1 MDLNTIFEAIVP
13 GNIKDIPLIKKSF
26 KIFIEQ
32 LNKNS
37 VIAQRIDKIFDIDS
51 NEFYKETEQGDLIKI
66 TDSNFL
72 KESKNNLKTGLFMMY
87 LGLLYNLIGSI
98 QTNSLIREATL
109 IRNYENSLIFKEQ
122 YNILTSEF
130 LGTFRAVQQAVGTEN
145 AIHYIYQFSKYIETG
160 LMQDDLDIK
169 FKEPSNFVLNYNG
182 SLHKYY
188 FTEFM
193 KNLSHPVGWT
203 YTYTTILNIFLED
216 YFGIVFE
223 YTLPRIL
230 IKNANNKYIFFTL
243 LNKEEFLNSLREAIK
258 SDETRISTIFQ
269 EGKLYYDQ
277 DDFNTRQITFK
288 DIENFR
294 FYETFDFNPDE
305 VEDIFE
311 EYDVILVHYEYLRYD
326 FFKPESGDYKS
337 SLVTFTNGKCIFS
350 DQKNVYFGDSSGFFD
365 YPPNVDNFYKFN
377 QYYDLD
383 CGSEGEIKDR
393 ETYRFLYTDDCE
405 FLYNFDP
412 TCKGNLNYLDSDFS
426 NAFRLSGPEY
436 CYEQGLDESKKNF
449 NIQQRF
455 SDNFIIKVPLNIS
468 RRCYFEAYSDFNQ
481 FFKKTYLK
489 PELIEF
495 NVSGWEGENLNFRV
509 STSESDFYMTLNILD
524 KRLNETKIS
533 EIIIKE
539 NKIKFKFT
547 SSKNSVSFNGSNVSV
562 NGTTEAEMPF
572 SKNVEFTLD
581 NIKGKL
587 NLSNAKSQAGF
598 EYCGIPLFNN
608 NISNNVNFTI
618 IHNPDFMNGIPSEGK
633 TLFEI
638 SEFPESS
645 LEENLNNYDDYDYK
659 NHKTLIFKG
668 YSEKQTDTSEQFIMT
683 SGKYVREDLDF
694 EFSGDYFLVF
704 NSENT
709 GDDFTSYDDA
719 KNHNFIS
726 KNKEKIFLLSAELDI
741 LPDSLNRASWKRIN
755 HFLTCKR

>member
-1 MDLNTIFEAIVP
+1 M
-13 GNIKDIPLIKKSF
+13 
-26 KIFIEQ
+26 
-32 LNKNS
+32 
-37 VIAQRIDKIFDIDS
+37 
-51 NEFYKETEQGDLIKI
+51 
-66 TDSNFL
+66 
-72 KESKNNLKTGLFMMY
+72 
-87 LGLLYNLIGSI
+87 
-98 QTNSLIREATL
+98 
-109 IRNYENSLIFKEQ
+109 
-122 YNILTSEF
+122 
-130 LGTFRAVQQAVGTEN
+130 
-145 AIHYIYQFSKYIETG
+145 
-160 LMQDDLDIK
+160 
-169 FKEPSNFVLNYNG
+169 
-182 SLHKYY
+182 
-188 FTEFM
+188 
-193 KNLSHPVGWT
+193 
-203 YTYTTILNIFLED
+203 
-216 YFGIVFE
+216 
-223 YTLPRIL
+223 
-230 IKNANNKYIFFTL
+230 
-243 LNKEEFLNSLREAIK
+243 
-258 SDETRISTIFQ
+258 
-269 EGKLYYDQ
+269 
-277 DDFNTRQITFK
+277 
-288 DIENFR
+288 
-294 FYETFDFNPDE
+294 
-305 VEDIFE
+305 
-311 EYDVILVHYEYLRYD
+311 
-326 FFKPESGDYKS
+326 
-337 SLVTFTNGKCIFS
+337 
-350 DQKNVYFGDSSGFFD
+350 
-365 YPPNVDNFYKFN
+365 
-377 QYYDLD
+377 
-383 CGSEGEIKDR
+383 
-393 ETYRFLYTDDCE
+393 
-405 FLYNFDP
+405 
-412 TCKGNLNYLDSDFS
+412 
-426 NAFRLSGPEY
+426 
-436 CYEQGLDESKKNF
+436 DESKKNF
-449 NIQQRF
+449 NVQRRF
-455 SDNFIIKVPLNIS
+455 SDNFIIKVPLNVS

-547 SSKNSVSFNGSNVSV
+547 SSKNSVVFNSSNISV
-562 NGTTEAEMPF
+562 NGTTEVEMPF
-572 SKNVEFTLD
+572 SKNLEFTLD

-598 EYCGIPLFNN
+598 EYCGIPLFIN

-668 YSEKQTDTSEQFIMT
+668 YSEKQTDTSEHFIMT

-704 NSENT
+704 NSENS